1 MEKNRLLLNQKKY
14 VSFSNYKNL
23 INPSNNNQNELKIF
37 LSTNYRSLHLN
48 FQNKNP
54 KNKINNNLNNV
65 PSLLNHTNSN
75 KLFNNKSVKLFSLN
89 KLMAQLNKS
98 KKNVI
103 LRNDNK
109 VLRLKLKQN
118 IDDKIRYSNDNL
130 NKSYKRYINSK
141 IEGIKKYRY
150 SLNCSARI
158 KNENIIDMENNK
170 ENNEKFNEN
179 LKSSKAFISCR
190 KLNKEL
196 FGSAIYKII
205 KEHKGRKKCKF
216 KIIGKLKTEPNFN

>member
-23 INPSNNNQNELKIF
+23 ISASNNNQNELKIF

-118 IDDKIRYSNDNL
+118 INDKIRYSNDNL
-130 NKSYKRYINSK
+130 NKSYKRYINNK

-179 LKSSKAFISCR
+179 LKSSKAFISSR

-216 KIIGKLKTEPNFN
+216 KIIGKLKTEPNYN

>member
-1 MEKNRLLLNQKKY
+1 MEKNRLLLKQKKY

-23 INPSNNNQNELKIF
+23 ISASNNNQNELKIF

-54 KNKINNNLNNV
+54 KNKINNNLKNI

-89 KLMAQLNKS
+89 NIMTQLNKT

-109 VLRLKLKQN
+109 VLKLKQN

-130 NKSYKRYINSK
+130 NKSYKRYINNK

-158 KNENIIDMENNK
+158 KNENK

-179 LKSSKAFISCR
+179 LKSSKAFISSR

-216 KIIGKLKTEPNFN
+216 KIIGKLKTEPNYN

>member
-23 INPSNNNQNELKIF
+23 ISASNNNQNELKIF
-37 LSTNYRSLHLN
+37 LSNNYRSLHLN

-179 LKSSKAFISCR
+179 LKSSKPFISCR

-216 KIIGKLKTEPNFN
+216 KIIGKLKTEPNYN